1 MHIGTKIRMLRKE
14 NKDTLQSLSEKIE
27 YDLSNL
33 SKVERGKVD
42 ISLDLLQKIIDV
54 YDVDANYF
62 FKNGKKLVV
71 GGIEVTDEEIIEA
84 VRLIRFMRHKS

>member
-62 FKNGKKLVV
+62 FKAGKKLVV
-71 GGIEVTDEEIIEA
+71 GGIEVTDDEIMEA
-84 VRLIRFMRHKS
+84 VRLIRFIRHAN